1 MDGDDAMRA
10 HYADLPVPS
19 SLSRRSPRHF
29 RCVRPGGVRA
39 IAGPSDQR
47 SPKVRLRR
55 VVAGLPEVFLA
66 DGRDVSTCSSEIQSV
81 RLLSAWLRAQPC
93 PSVRATAAV
102 LV

>member
-1 MDGDDAMRA
+1 MDGDDAVRA

-39 IAGPSDQR
+39 IVGPSDQR

-55 VVAGLPEVFLA
+55 VVAGLTEVFLA
-66 DGRDVSTCSSEIQSV
+66 DGRDVSTCRARSSLCACCQ
-81 RLLSAWLRAQPC
+81 RGCGLNLALR
-93 PSVRATAAV
+93 
-102 LV
+102 